1 MKERILQ
8 IMAYEKLGQAQF
20 AAAIGIQRA
29 AMSHIVSGRNNP
41 SLEVVQK
48 ILARFPYINPDWLL
62 VGRGEMRR
70 EEVSDAQPGLFPP
83 EAPLPEIKTTP
94 KEPEENNDKPEEKQ
108 PYPEAD
114 IAIKNEVENKRVE
127 RIMVFYSD
135 NTFEIFVPEKAG
147 RE

>member
-1 MKERILQ
+1 
-8 IMAYEKLGQAQF
+8 
-20 AAAIGIQRA
+20 
-29 AMSHIVSGRNNP
+29 
-41 SLEVVQK
+41 
-48 ILARFPYINPDWLL
+48 
-62 VGRGEMRR
+62 MRR
-70 EEVSDAQPGLFPP
+70 EEVSDAQPGLLPP
-83 EAPLPEIKTTP
+83 EAPLPEIKITP